1 MPKRFQNRYDLGYPL
16 GTPKN
21 TIFDVK
27 TSPRWLPKI
36 SDFFQKS
43 CKNSSYDGLW
53 SKMPLGSL
61 QEPAKSLPRAVP
73 EPSRGPPQP
82 SSASRWAPKR
92 IPRACFADLSTFFD
106 RSRDRYINFC
116 GHLCFIDALHHGV
129 IICPLPF
136 FVATTFEHL
145 LLPDIV
151 SAFQHRL
158 PLLF

>member
-1 MPKRFQNRYDLGYPL
+1 
-16 GTPKN
+16 
-21 TIFDVK
+21 
-27 TSPRWLPKI
+27 
-36 SDFFQKS
+36 
-43 CKNSSYDGLW
+43 
-53 SKMPLGSL
+53 MPLGSL

-73 EPSRGPPQP
+73 EPSRSPSQP
-82 SSASRWAPKR
+82 SEASCQAPKR
-92 IPRACFADLSTFFD
+92 TPRACFADLSTFFD

-151 SAFQHRL
+151 SAFQHGL
-158 PLLF
+158 PLLFLLSCSATILLHTFSKKRDVLVSGIAMIEIRFYSA